1 MNIYER
7 INSLCKEREIN
18 VSYLCRECGISRAIL
33 SDLKMG
39 RKKTPSART
48 LSKISDFLGVTI
60 EFLLYGNDEALS
72 PSGVKI
78 PVYGVIAAGLPIL
91 AEQEIIDY
99 EEIPAQM
106 AKSGEYYA
114 LQVRGDSMEPRMYS
128 GDVVILR
135 KTEEFESGK
144 VCAVMVNGE
153 EATLKRVIV
162 RPNGIT
168 LVALNPKYE
177 PMNFNADQIVQLP
190 VRCMGVAVEIRGKL
204 LF

>member
-1 MNIYER
+1 MEIYER
-7 INSLCKEREIN
+7 IETLCKEKGTN
-18 VSYLCRECGISRAIL
+18 VTQMCSSVGIPRSSLVYLKQGVRKSISVEA
-33 SDLKMG
+33 
-39 RKKTPSART
+39 A
-48 LSKISDFLGVTI
+48 SKIARYFHVTVEYIMYGKENSD
-60 EFLLYGNDEALS
+60 
-72 PSGVKI
+72 GVKI

-106 AKSGEYYA
+106 AKSGEYFA

-135 KTEEFESGK
+135 KCEEFESGK

-153 EATLKRVIV
+153 EATLKRVLV

-177 PMNFNADQIVQLP
+177 PMNFNAKQIEELP
-190 VRCMGVAVEIRGKL
+190 VRCMGIAVEIRGKL

>member
-7 INSLCKEREIN
+7 IVKLCEERGEKPHVALKAAGVAPSLATE
-18 VSYLCRECGISRAIL
+18 
-33 SDLKMG
+33 LKMG
-39 RKKTPSART
+39 RVKGVSSKTARK
-48 LSKISDFLGVTI
+48 LAEYFGVSVDY
-60 EFLLYGNDEALS
+60 LLDGTS
-72 PSGVKI
+72 PNSVKI

-106 AKSGEYYA
+106 AKSGEYFA

-135 KTEEFESGK
+135 KSEEFESGK

-162 RPNGIT
+162 RPNGVT

-177 PMNFNADQIVQLP
+177 PMNFSAEQVEKLP
-190 VRCMGVAVEIRGKL
+190 VRCMGIAVEIRGKL

>member
-1 MNIYER
+1 MNIYGR
-7 INSLCKEREIN
+7 IESLCKKHGIN

-39 RKKTPSART
+39 RKKTASAKT
-48 LSKISDFLGVTI
+48 LSKIADHFGVTI
-60 EFLLYGNDEALS
+60 EFLLHGEES
-72 PSGVKI
+72 TRPEGVKI

-91 AEQEIIDY
+91 AEQDIIDY

-106 AKSGEYYA
+106 AKSGDYFA

-135 KTEEFESGK
+135 KTEEFENGRI
-144 VCAVMVNGE
+144 CAVMVNGE

-168 LVALNPKYE
+168 LVALNSKYA
-177 PMNFNADQIVQLP
+177 PMNFNAEQVEKLP

>member
-1 MNIYER
+1 MSFYER
-7 INSLCKEREIN
+7 FSLLCKEKGIRPGVALIN
-18 VSYLCRECGISRAIL
+18 AGVSKSLATE
-33 SDLKMG
+33 LKMG
-39 RKKTPSART
+39 RSKSVSSKTAR
-48 LSKISDFLGVTI
+48 KIAEYFDVSVDY
-60 EFLLYGNDEALS
+60 LLYGDES
-72 PSGVKI
+72 SRPESVKI

-106 AKSGEYYA
+106 AKSGEYFA

-135 KTEEFESGK
+135 KCEEFESGK

-168 LVALNPKYE
+168 LVALNPRYE
-177 PMNFNADQIVQLP
+177 PMNFSAEQVEKLP
-190 VRCMGVAVEIRGKL
+190 VRCMGIAVEIRGKL